1 MNHERRRVLLLCD
14 WFLKYVGPYAQALAR
29 RDVDVAVFCRD
40 HAYEFGGDRAE
51 RARVLDAMRVAGVE
65 VIELAGRGSSVARAV
80 APLAAVRRWQADVA
94 HAQSEIHDPRLLAAV
109 GGTPLAL
116 MVHDPEPHLAAAP
129 RPLRLRL
136 WRQLWERRADCLL
149 VHSSSLA
156 DGLPTGKPVRVLP
169 HGAVVRETP
178 LPAPSTPTVLLFGR
192 LEYYKGVRVLL
203 AAMNIVWEQRPEALL
218 LVAGKG
224 PELAAVPRHPRI
236 EVVPGY
242 VPETEVEAL
251 LARASL
257 VVLPYLEASQSGV
270 GSIAVGLG
278 VPVVV
283 SDAGGLSELASD
295 PSFVAPAGEA
305 QALADALLRHLDDGE
320 AVRAEVLA
328 RARREIGWDSVAAR
342 AVEIYD
348 ELPALRT

>member
-1 MNHERRRVLLLCD
+1 
-14 WFLKYVGPYAQALAR
+14 
-29 RDVDVAVFCRD
+29 
-40 HAYEFGGDRAE
+40 
-51 RARVLDAMRVAGVE
+51 
-65 VIELAGRGSSVARAV
+65 
-80 APLAAVRRWQADVA
+80 
-94 HAQSEIHDPRLLAAV
+94 
-109 GGTPLAL
+109 
-116 MVHDPEPHLAAAP
+116 
-129 RPLRLRL
+129 
-136 WRQLWERRADCLL
+136 
-149 VHSSSLA
+149 
-156 DGLPTGKPVRVLP
+156 
-169 HGAVVRETP
+169 
-178 LPAPSTPTVLLFGR
+178 
-192 LEYYKGVRVLL
+192 
-203 AAMNIVWEQRPEALL
+203 MNIVWEQRPETLL

-270 GSIAVGLG
+270 GSTAVGLG

-305 QALADALLRHLDDGE
+305 QALADALLRHLDDGA
-320 AVRAEVLA
+320 AVRTEVLA